1 MKTLYTGHITVGANE
16 VYSFIYA
23 ETLLNAEEYLATLL
37 NCYLRQYYNP
47 LPHVLP
53 QINIVSRP
61 DGWIAPD
68 GYILPATS
76 KQYALRY
83 PSQKMSSPP
92 QEVDATFDDST
103 SLTVF
108 TPETILQQQKNHN

>member
-1 MKTLYTGHITVGANE
+1 MKTLYTGHTTVGAHE

-23 ETLLNAEEYLATLL
+23 ETLLDAEEHLTALL
-37 NCYLRQYYNP
+37 NCYLRQYHDP
-47 LPHVLP
+47 LPLVLP
-53 QINIVSRP
+53 QIKIVSRP

-83 PSQKMSSPP
+83 PAQKMASPP
-92 QEVDATFDDST
+92 QQVDTTLDDST
-103 SLTVF
+103 LYTVLTA
-108 TPETILQQQKNHN
+108 EMSSYRQNSQQ